1 MIKCELSSTTSIY
14 IPESAVKSITAK
26 STYRSDMPYSI
37 VIDTVNGEETLYF
50 MTFDERSKT
59 LERIIAQVDRYNGIA
74 KEPSSDVGSIA
85 KELSAIRTLL
95 ATPPEA
101 RENTEASLDLLDKP
115 ASALG
120 LPNTVLRALASR
132 KVKNIREFLRI
143 RKEEMKSFR
152 AVGNKT
158 IKAVVRTVHEAGLR
172 FEDPALDI
180 MHN

>member
-50 MTFDERSKT
+50 TTFDEHNKT
-59 LERIIAQVDRYNGIA
+59 LKKMITQIDRYNGIA
-74 KEPSSDVGSIA
+74 KEPSSDIGSIV

-101 RENTEASLDLLDKP
+101 RENTGASLDLLRKP
-115 ASALG
+115 VSTLP
-120 LPNTVLRALASR
+120 LPNTVLRALHGKEIKTIDGLL
-132 KVKNIREFLRI
+132 KVKKRE
-143 RKEEMKSFR
+143 MNAFR
-152 AVGNKT
+152 AVGSQT